1 MFVDEVIVQIKA
13 GKGGNGCASFRR
25 EKYVPRGGPDG
36 GDGGDGGG
44 IIFQTDKNM
53 STLMDFR
60 FKPLIEAKN
69 GAHGKGS
76 LKAGEDAK
84 DVIVRV
90 PVGTLI
96 KAPEDGAIFCDLSE
110 DKMTYVA
117 AKGGRGGRG
126 NARFATSTHQAP
138 RNRELG
144 ESGEERKLL
153 LELRIVAEV
162 GLVGFPNAG
171 KSTLLNKISK
181 ARSKVADYPFTTLNP
196 ILGVLRLDSMTD
208 IVIADMPGLIEGA
221 HRNVG
226 LGHEFLRHLSRT
238 RYLLFVLDMSEWA
251 YQNPIKAFSTLI
263 KEIELHDDKLLE
275 RPRTIVANKMD
286 LPGSEE
292 NLKIF
297 LEKFPQEKVIPISAL
312 KGQGLK
318 DLISEL
324 ARVKME
330 IQNESIQIQSS
341 DKTV

>member
-1 MFVDEVIVQIKA
+1 
-13 GKGGNGCASFRR
+13 
-25 EKYVPRGGPDG
+25 
-36 GDGGDGGG
+36 
-44 IIFQTDKNM
+44 
-53 STLMDFR
+53 MDFK

-69 GAHGKGS
+69 GAHGKGA

-96 KAPEDGAIFCDLSE
+96 KDPETGTVFCDLSE
-110 DKMTYVA
+110 DKMSFVV

-138 RNRELG
+138 RERELG
-144 ESGEERKLL
+144 GSGEERKLL
-153 LELRIVAEV
+153 LELRLVAEV

-171 KSTLLNKISK
+171 KSTLLSKISK
-181 ARSKVADYPFTTLNP
+181 AKSKIADYPFTTLNP

-208 IVIADMPGLIEGA
+208 LVIADMPGLIEGA

-238 RYLLFVLDMSEWA
+238 RFLLFVLDMSEWA
-251 YQNPIKAFSTLI
+251 YQKPVEAFSVLL
-263 KEIELHDDKLLE
+263 KEIELHDEKLLD

-286 LPGSEE
+286 LQGSKE

-297 LEKFPQEKVIPISAL
+297 IQKYPQEKVIPISAL
-312 KGQGLK
+312 KGEGLK
-318 DLISEL
+318 ELISEL
-324 ARVKME
+324 ARVKTDFQE
-330 IQNESIQIQSS
+330 AGFKIQN
-341 DKTV
+341 

>member
-1 MFVDEVIVQIKA
+1 
-13 GKGGNGCASFRR
+13 
-25 EKYVPRGGPDG
+25 
-36 GDGGDGGG
+36 
-44 IIFQTDKNM
+44 
-53 STLMDFR
+53 
-60 FKPLIEAKN
+60 
-69 GAHGKGS
+69 
-76 LKAGEDAK
+76 
-84 DVIVRV
+84 V

-96 KAPEDGAIFCDLSE
+96 KEPEDGSILCDLSS
-110 DKMTYVA
+110 DKMTFVA

-138 RNRELG
+138 RKRELG
-144 ESGEERKLL
+144 EIGEEKKLL

-181 ARSKVADYPFTTLNP
+181 AKSKVADYPFTTLNP

-251 YQNPIKAFSTLI
+251 YQNPMNAFSTLL
-263 KEIELHDDKLLE
+263 KEIGLHDHKLLE
-275 RPRTIVANKMD
+275 RPRAIVANKMD
-286 LPGSEE
+286 LPGSQD

-297 LEKFPQEKVIPISAL
+297 LSQFPGEKIIPISAL
-312 KGQGLK
+312 KGEGLK
-318 DLISEL
+318 NLISEL

-330 IQNESIQIQSS
+330 IQNMRTESSMEN
-341 DKTV
+341 V